1 MLFPDVFAGMF
12 TTEADLIVFTRPAL
26 RIYMAV
32 MLIFGIQMAC
42 QMTFNA
48 LGRAVESIVVAVM
61 RKFILLLPLIYIM
74 PLLFSSNKTMAVYL
88 AEPAADLLAV
98 TFTAILFTVRF
109 KKALTNN
116 GETKNTRYNKSKEN
130 IKERGKKMVHHIVMW
145 KFKPEVEDAK
155 KPELK
160 KAMAENLKSLVG
172 KVPGLLTVD
181 FVEAP
186 LASSTHDMALVT
198 TLEKAEDVAVYAKHP
213 EHVKVA
219 DTYVRPYTTER
230 AALDYEE

>member
-1 MLFPDVFAGMF
+1 M
-12 TTEADLIVFTRPAL
+12 E
-26 RIYMAV
+26 
-32 MLIFGIQMAC
+32 IQTGSRGCKETGAEKSD
-42 QMTFNA
+42 
-48 LGRAVESIVVAVM
+48 GR
-61 RKFILLLPLIYIM
+61 
-74 PLLFSSNKTMAVYL
+74 
-88 AEPAADLLAV
+88 EP
-98 TFTAILFTVRF
+98 
-109 KKALTNN
+109 
-116 GETKNTRYNKSKEN
+116 E
-130 IKERGKKMVHHIVMW
+130 
-145 KFKPEVEDAK
+145 KP
-155 KPELK
+155 
-160 KAMAENLKSLVG
+160 VG

>member
-1 MLFPDVFAGMF
+1 MQAKSRNKRLVFAQKLC
-12 TTEADLIVFTRPAL
+12 EL
-26 RIYMAV
+26 
-32 MLIFGIQMAC
+32 
-42 QMTFNA
+42 
-48 LGRAVESIVVAVM
+48 
-61 RKFILLLPLIYIM
+61 
-74 PLLFSSNKTMAVYL
+74 
-88 AEPAADLLAV
+88 
-98 TFTAILFTVRF
+98 
-109 KKALTNN
+109 
-116 GETKNTRYNKSKEN
+116 ETKVEETKEN
-130 IKERGKKMVHHIVMW
+130 NETKAKEKNTMVHHIVMW

>member
-1 MLFPDVFAGMF
+1 
-12 TTEADLIVFTRPAL
+12 
-26 RIYMAV
+26 
-32 MLIFGIQMAC
+32 
-42 QMTFNA
+42 
-48 LGRAVESIVVAVM
+48 
-61 RKFILLLPLIYIM
+61 
-74 PLLFSSNKTMAVYL
+74 
-88 AEPAADLLAV
+88 
-98 TFTAILFTVRF
+98 
-109 KKALTNN
+109 
-116 GETKNTRYNKSKEN
+116 
-130 IKERGKKMVHHIVMW
+130 MVHHIVMW

-155 KPELK
+155 KSELK
-160 KAMAENLKSLVG
+160 KAMAENL